1 MPENISLDNVLAL
14 ARAGY
19 SKDEIAAM
27 LTAAP
32 EPAPAPDPAPA
43 PAPAPVP
50 APAPAPAPAPDPA
63 PAAQDGIQQ
72 RLDQVL
78 EELRA
83 AAIRQTVQPH
93 QETPDEILA
102 QIIRPKRRDA
112 NGQP

>member
-1 MPENISLDNVLAL
+1 MSESINLDNVLAL

-19 SKDEIAAM
+19 SRDEISALLAAQP
-27 LTAAP
+27 AP
-32 EPAPAPDPAPA
+32 E
-43 PAPAPVP
+43 
-50 APAPAPAPAPDPA
+50 PAPAPAPAPDPA
-63 PAAQDGIQQ
+63 PAQPDGIQQ

-102 QIIRPKRRDA
+102 QIIRPKRRED
-112 NGQP
+112 NGNS

>member
-1 MPENISLDNVLAL
+1 MSEAINLDNVLAL

-19 SKDEIAAM
+19 SRDEISAL
-27 LTAAP
+27 LTAQ
-32 EPAPAPDPAPA
+32 PASES
-43 PAPAPVP
+43 APAPVP
-50 APAPAPAPAPDPA
+50 APDPEPQPAPAPQPDPA
-63 PAAQDGIQQ
+63 PAQPDGIQQ

-102 QIIRPKRRDA
+102 QIIRPKRRED
-112 NGQP
+112 NGNS